1 MQLSGQV
8 RRSLSG
14 YGNEFKA
21 KEQGGVKVNRNIGTE
36 EAIKRWDSFADA
48 YSANHTEQGDLHK
61 EVFLNPTLL
70 TLMET
75 VRNKKVLDA
84 GCGEGYLSR
93 MLARSEATV
102 TAVDYSSRMIEIAK
116 GRTPNDLLID
126 YRQGNCEDLNS
137 LEDKSFD
144 LIVSNMVIQ
153 DLADYEKAFQEMYRL
168 LVDGGCFIFSILH
181 PCFVTPESGWE
192 KTKGG
197 KKSHWNVDK
206 YFYEG
211 VYEQRLGDK
220 EKMLFFHRTL
230 TSYINTLIKT
240 GFILESIIEPKPSK
254 EMLEKYPSFEEDF
267 RCADF
272 IVFKLKK

>member
-1 MQLSGQV
+1 MTGRV
-8 RRSLSG
+8 VKEDYRSK
-14 YGNEFKA
+14 GNEFKA
-21 KEQGGVKVNRNIGTE
+21 KEQGGFRMKQNVGTE
-36 EAIKRWDSFADA
+36 EAIKRWDSFADT

-70 TLMET
+70 SLIET
-75 VRNKKVLDA
+75 VKNKKVLDA

-93 MLARSEATV
+93 ILAKSEATV
-102 TAVDYSSRMIEIAK
+102 TAVDYSTRMIEIAK
-116 GRTPNDLLID
+116 GRTPNDLVID
-126 YRQGNCEDLNS
+126 YRQGNCEDLNF
-137 LEDKSFD
+137 LEEKNFD

-153 DLADYEKAFQEMYRL
+153 DLANYEKAFQEMYRL

-192 KTKGG
+192 KTKDG
-197 KKSHWNVDK
+197 KKLHWNVDK

-211 VYEQRLGDK
+211 AYEQGLGDK

-240 GFILESIIEPKPSK
+240 GFILESIVEPKPSK
-254 EMLEKYPSFEEDF
+254 EMLKKYPSFEEDF